1 MTHLYDF
8 GPVKASRE
16 ICHENTKTPFDRL
29 RAGAC
34 GELCR
39 TMISCLRGSCALIA
53 IAILFSRVPFAAPT
67 LPHLRGIGEVRDW
80 FNAGKGHVRLILL
93 LSPT

>member
-1 MTHLYDF
+1 MSKRSF
-8 GPVKASRE
+8 FVAISR
-16 ICHENTKTPFDRL
+16 F
-29 RAGAC
+29 
-34 GELCR
+34 
-39 TMISCLRGSCALIA
+39 RGCCALIA
-53 IAILFSRVPFAAPT
+53 IAILFARVPFQAAT